1 MKAKVFEV
9 ILPPLPA
16 GAPAAGVWEEMLN
29 RFLAQPPQLRV
40 VATPMNT
47 IVAPAPA
54 PAPGGTGSGAES
66 RPARDALVI
75 FGTRFYTTQQTH

>member
-16 GAPAAGVWEEMLN
+16 GAPAAGVLEEMLN
-29 RFLAQPPQLRV
+29 RFLAQQPQLRV

-47 IVAPAPA
+47 IVAPA